1 MSIALIGGT
10 GLCRLPGVDLTRE
23 EVVTRWGSVELRRG
37 TWHGR
42 EVIFLPRHGASHA
55 LPPHRINYRANI
67 AALKAAGASLVLA
80 SSAVGT
86 LSPDIP
92 PGSMALLTDFLD
104 LTSGREHTFFDE
116 TVAHL
121 DSTVPYCPTLRAML
135 GSAAADLGIA
145 LRDEAVYACTNGPRF
160 ETPAEIRAYR
170 AMGADLVGMTS
181 VPEVT
186 LAREAEL
193 CYAGVAIA
201 TNWAAGIAG
210 QPLTHGE
217 VGEMMAQRLEELQHL
232 LGRVVAASQP
242 LDCPCRHALD
252 EYSSAPALR
261 RLAAGQA

>member
-10 GLCRLPGVDLTRE
+10 GLCRLPGVELTRE

-37 TWHGR
+37 AWHGR
-42 EVIFLPRHGASHA
+42 EVLFLPRHGWSHA
-55 LPPHRINYRANI
+55 VPPHRINYRANI
-67 AALKAAGASLVLA
+67 AALKAAGATVVLA

-86 LSPDIP
+86 LSPDIE
-92 PGSMALLTDFLD
+92 PGTLALLTDFVD
-104 LTSGREHTFFDE
+104 LTSGRAHTFYDE
-116 TVAHL
+116 AVAHL

-135 GSAAADLGIA
+135 SAAAEDLGIA
-145 LRDEAVYACTNGPRF
+145 LRGEAVYACTNGPRF

-170 AMGADLVGMTS
+170 QMGAEVVGMTS

-193 CYAGVAIA
+193 CYASVAIA

-217 VGEMMAQRLEELQHL
+217 VGEMMALRLEELQRL
-232 LGRVVAASQP
+232 LGRVVAGAQP